1 MVTQALE
8 RQTELVVDMAEHGFG
23 NTDDLARAGDY
34 NG

>member
-8 RQTELVVDMAEHGFG
+8 RQIELVVDMAEHGFG
-23 NTDDLARAGDY
+23 STPGFAGAGDY